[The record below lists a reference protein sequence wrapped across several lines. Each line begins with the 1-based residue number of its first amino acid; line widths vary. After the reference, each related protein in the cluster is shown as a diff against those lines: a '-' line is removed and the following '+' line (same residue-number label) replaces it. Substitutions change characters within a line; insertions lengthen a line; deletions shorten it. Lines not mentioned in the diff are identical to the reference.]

1 MSPKH
6 QTASAGAGTGNKNV
20 LPAKEQNLFKSV
32 VRFYETKQL
41 KKALKTADTILK
53 KYQDHGETLA
63 MKGLVLN
70 AYDRKAEAT
79 NLVRRGLRND
89 MKSHICWHVYGLLYR
104 SGRDYREA
112 AKAYLNALRI
122 DPDNQQILRD
132 LALLQ
137 VQIRDYDGLEDTR
150 RRLLTVRPNQRN
162 NWIGFAVSHHL
173 LGNHGTAISVLDSYY
188 NTLNQSNETEDAY
201 ETSEL
206 LLYKNL
212 IMEES
217 GQYKDALAHL
227 DSVSQKI
234 VDPLSVKETKVRLLS
249 LLGEYGDAA
258 KVLSELVDCNP
269 DNEAYQRA
277 LYGCLLSADF
287 PSIISHD
294 DAVDDGERTLDA
306 TQRRSQ
312 RSGIVPIKFSP
323 TSAEHTKRF
332 LALCDDTMAK
342 YPFSRTAGL
351 LALDV
356 MESGSDE
363 EFVRRLDEYVRP
375 FVRKGV
381 PSLFSNVKSLY
392 ANRSKADAAGQLF
405 ESFLS
410 SLDSTD
416 DKLLPARDDSRTS
429 GSGAQDGN
437 GESSVEGDRRG
448 NDGEPPCTKLWVLHF
463 LAQHYD
469 RMGRREKA
477 LEMVDRAIMHTPTA
491 VECYLVKARILKH
504 CGDLKGAVE
513 TMNDARN
520 LDLADR
526 YLNTKCCKY
535 ALRAD
540 MMQEAESWVSLFTRD
555 ADSGGVQALY
565 DMQCMWFELEAAE
578 SHLRQGELA
587 PALKKLTAVERHFGD
602 MMEDQ
607 FDFHSYCVREMT
619 LRAYVRLLRYEDR
632 IRQHEYF
639 FRAMRGMVEC
649 LVRLADLSH
658 EEQMGAWNDHGDIA
672 GFTKMSDSQR
682 RKALSKKKKQL
693 ARQRTG
699 AGGGKNV
706 GKSGQT
712 DGGKGN
718 AGAGGGCESGK
729 GGGATGESKTKSGNS
744 GWMENDAMG
753 YDLVK
758 ELVKDGG
765 EEARQRVLNEA
776 RRVVGEMVDHVGERL
791 ETHELAFEVSLRQG
805 KYLQALRAA
814 RQAGKLDGGDG
825 SAVGLHV
832 RLAHELGK
840 SEVRDRLS
848 ELVGKVLQ
856 KEGDILGGLSGQEY
870 VEKYVESIG
879 ENGEKKLR
887 IGRLKLWMAR
897 EKVGDYGNE
906 DSVCQWILR
915 TIEQCSG
922 DGLGE
927 HVVSARFCRWY
938 VRHLRMDGVDGD
950 ICEKICKALVCK
962 HARASH
968 L

>member
-6 QTASAGAGTGNKNV
+6 QVASTGATTANKNV
-20 LPAKEQNLFKSV
+20 LPPKEQNLFKAV
-32 VRFYETKQL
+32 VRHYETKQL
-41 KKALKTADTILK
+41 KKALKAADTILK

-173 LGNHGTAISVLDSYY
+173 LGNHSTAITVLDSYY
-188 NTLNQSNETEDAY
+188 NTLNQSNETEDQY

-217 GQYKDALAHL
+217 GQYSEALAHL
-227 DSVSQKI
+227 ESVAKKL
-234 VDPLSVKETKVRLLS
+234 VDPLSVRECKVRLYILR
-249 LLGEYGDAA
+249 GEYGNAA
-258 KVLSELVDCNP
+258 KLLRELVDCNP
-269 DNEAYQRA
+269 DNEQYQRA
-277 LYGCLLSADF
+277 FYGCLLSADF

-294 DAVDDGERTLDA
+294 VGNGDTAEI
-306 TQRRSQ
+306 RSFGPRLPASR
-312 RSGIVPIKFSP
+312 RSGIIPVKFSP
-323 TSAEHTKRF
+323 TSNEHIKRYV
-332 LALCDDTMAK
+332 ALCDDTMAK
-342 YPFSRTAGL
+342 YSFSRTASL
-351 LALDV
+351 LALDAIGSGD
-356 MESGSDE
+356 ES

-375 FVRKGV
+375 FLRKGI
-381 PSLFSNVKSLY
+381 PSLFFNVKPLY
-392 ANRSKADAAGQLF
+392 TDRTKANAIGTLF
-405 ESFLS
+405 EKFLS
-410 SLDSTD
+410 SLDSSED
-416 DKLLPARDDSRTS
+416 QLLPIPD
-429 GSGAQDGN
+429 DGN
-437 GESSVEGDRRG
+437 AKTES
-448 NDGEPPCTKLWVLHF
+448 DGRCDSEPPCTKLWVLHF

-477 LEMVDRAIMHTPTA
+477 AEVVDRAIGHTPTA

-504 CGDLKGAVE
+504 FGDLKGAVDV
-513 TMNDARN
+513 MNDARN

-540 MMQEAESWVSLFTRD
+540 MIHEAESWVSLFTRD
-555 ADSGGVQALY
+555 ADSGGTQALY

-578 SHLRQGELA
+578 SHLRLGEL
-587 PALKKLTAVERHFGD
+587 PQALKKFTAVERHFGD

-607 FDFHSYCVREMT
+607 FDFHSYCLREMT

-632 IRQHEYF
+632 LRQHEYF
-639 FRAMRGMVEC
+639 FRATHGMVQC
-649 LVRLADLSH
+649 LIRLGDFSDT
-658 EEQMGAWNDHGDIA
+658 ERMKAWNEHKDIVGYA
-672 GFTKMSDSQR
+672 KMSESQK

-693 ARQRTG
+693 SKQRTG
-699 AGGGKNV
+699 SSGGKSV
-706 GKSGQT
+706 GKGGPT
-712 DGGKGN
+712 DGGKGS
-718 AGAGGGCESGK
+718 AGGGGSEGGKACGSNNESKVK
-729 GGGATGESKTKSGNS
+729 GGNN

-753 YDLVK
+753 YEQVK

-765 EEARQRVLNEA
+765 NEARDRVLNEA
-776 RRVVGEMVDHVGERL
+776 RRVVREMVDHLGDRL
-791 ETHELAFEVSLRQG
+791 ETQEMAFEVSIRQG

-814 RQAGKLDGGDG
+814 RLAHKLDQD
-825 SAVGLHV
+825 SASVIGLHV
-832 RLAHELGK
+832 RLAHELRK
-840 SEVRDRLS
+840 SEVQGIMS
-848 ELVGKVLQ
+848 ELTRKVLDKQ
-856 KEGDILGGLSGQEY
+856 GDILGGISGQEY
-870 VEKYVESIG
+870 VERYVERIK
-879 ENGEKKLR
+879 ENAEKKLK

-897 EKVGDYGNE
+897 ETVE
-906 DSVCQWILR
+906 DSKDEKSVCDWILEI
-915 TIEQCSG
+915 IEHCSG

-927 HVVSARFCRWY
+927 NVVSARFCKWY
-938 VRHLRMDGVDGD
+938 VQHLRTDGVDAD
-950 ICEKICKALVCK
+950 ICEKICKALLSK
-962 HARASH
+962 HERASN